1 MDKSSLFLVVAW
13 LTSSLLA
20 AALCS
25 GWLIRRIL
33 IFLVQT
39 GALTAQRCV
48 KQKDNLVLAVH
59 DTYAA
64 DRTREKGVFILLI
77 KGFLTAFFCTE
88 IKRCVTFS
96 TTSGLPV
103 YI

>member
-39 GALTAQRCV
+39 GALTAQRCG
-48 KQKDNLVLAVH
+48 KQKDDPVLDPSQH
-59 DTYAA
+59 LCCRSGSQEDIH
-64 DRTREKGVFILLI
+64 RILRR
-77 KGFLTAFFCTE
+77 FLNGDVSFFTP
-88 IKRCVTFS
+88 
-96 TTSGLPV
+96 LPV
-103 YI
+103 SSITLS